1 MQREMGPFSHVD
13 HSVISDWA
21 RDGVSAVFKTTFGLN
36 AVETSALQRPEP
48 SDELIFSEIRFEG
61 ALAVYLRLCI
71 SAVGAARLASIALSM
86 PSAEICDAHVD
97 DLAGE
102 MSNMVLGAI
111 KSRVSDL
118 GIPCRMLLPTVTRS
132 QVIIPAAPSE
142 CGSGML
148 YFRFEKHCLAVEL
161 SVMHTA

>member
-1 MQREMGPFSHVD
+1 MGASSHVD
-13 HSVISDWA
+13 QSLVLVWA
-21 RDGVSAVFKTTFGLN
+21 RDSVLDVFKTTFGLN
-36 AVETSALQRPEP
+36 AVQVSAPPP
-48 SDELIFSEIRFEG
+48 SEQSGELIFSEIRFEG
-61 ALAVYLRLCI
+61 AFEVCIKVSI
-71 SAVGAARLASIALSM
+71 SAVGAERLSSIALSM

-97 DLAGE
+97 DLVGE
-102 MSNMVLGAI
+102 MSNMVLGAV

-132 QVIIPAAPSE
+132 QAIFPMAASE

-161 SVMHTA
+161 SVTHAA